1 MDRHFNHGH
10 SDRYG
15 AQMKRLL
22 VGALFVA
29 LLAPQPTKAVL
40 NGANA
45 DATDWPALV
54 ALVLSGSNDL
64 SGQFCGG
71 TLIAPRWVV
80 TAAHCVDGS
89 TTDQAAEIHIVS
101 GTSYLSADGEL
112 GIPSGVTKKVVGPG
126 FRERIAV
133 SQVIPHPDFNS
144 NTLWND
150 VALLYLSADAF
161 ATPAGL
167 MTDEIAGEIF
177 APGWA
182 LEIAGWG
189 LTVNGEDNET
199 DYGFF
204 AKSGFVDRVDNETC
218 SVYRG
223 FDPALQTCANR
234 VLDEGTSATGDETV
248 VDTCQGDSGGPL
260 VGRGEDG
267 IMVLVGVTSFGTECG
282 RTDFPGVYSRVD
294 GGDLLAWIHATA
306 GDDLPPG
313 VTLPPEVPTVDGA
326 NRRVNGQVRLWVSH
340 DIGAATPALG
350 YVLTSEASAATF
362 EGSFS
367 IAQNGAV
374 RTVSLPLASMSGRFL
389 HAVNSAGYSLPVQ
402 LPTSVGASGRLI
414 AATGVKSGLSLNMG
428 VGDAGVVKVV
438 VTFTKSGKTLGSCT
452 GTATKTSA
460 SLAAGP
466 GLVVLCKPTAAVLK
480 AVKAAGS
487 AARMKVVTTVKVGS
501 KTYAG
506 VTVTTGIPS
515 GFGR

>member
-1 MDRHFNHGH
+1 
-10 SDRYG
+10 
-15 AQMKRLL
+15 MKRLMI
-22 VGALFVA
+22 GFLFVV
-29 LLAPQPTKAVL
+29 LVSPQPTRAVL
-40 NGANA
+40 NGTNA
-45 DATDWPALV
+45 EASDWPALV
-54 ALVLSGSNDL
+54 AIVVAGNNDL
-64 SGQFCGG
+64 AGFFCGG

-80 TAAHCVDGS
+80 TAAHCVVGS
-89 TTDQAAEIHIVS
+89 TTIQASDIHIVS
-101 GTSYLSADGEL
+101 GTTYLSSDEDL
-112 GIPSGVTKKVVGPG
+112 SIPTGTTSKVTGPG
-126 FRERIAV
+126 LRERIAV
-133 SQVIPHPDFNS
+133 AEVIPHPEFNI

-150 VALLYLSADAF
+150 VALLQLSADAS
-161 ATPAGL
+161 AIPAGL

-189 LTVNGEDNET
+189 LTVNGEANET

-204 AKSGFVDRVDNETC
+204 ARSGFVDRVDNETC

-260 VGRGEDG
+260 VGRSEDG
-267 IMVLVGVTSFGTECG
+267 GMVLVGVTSFGTECG

-313 VTLPPEVPTVDGA
+313 VALPPETPTVDAA
-326 NRRVNGQVRLWVSH
+326 NKRVNGQVRLWVSH
-340 DIGAATPALG
+340 EIGTATPALG
-350 YVLTSEASAATF
+350 YVLTSGASAATF
-362 EGSFS
+362 ERGFS
-367 IAQNGAV
+367 IAQDGAV
-374 RTVSLPLASMSGRFL
+374 RSVSLPLASMSGRFL

-402 LPTSVGASGRLI
+402 LPTSVGASGRVI
-414 AATGVKSGLSLNMG
+414 SSIGIKTGLSLNIG

-438 VTFTKSGKTLGSCT
+438 VTFTKSGKTLGTCT

-460 SLAAGP
+460 SLSSGP
-466 GLVVLCKPTAAVLK
+466 GVAVLCKPTASVLK

-487 AARMKVVTTVKVGS
+487 AARMKVVSTIKVGS

-506 VTVTTGIPS
+506 VTVTTVVPT

>member
-1 MDRHFNHGH
+1 MDGYLDHGH
-10 SDRYG
+10 SYWNG

-22 VGALFVA
+22 TGI
-29 LLAPQPTKAVL
+29 LLVMLAMPNPVKAVL
-40 NGANA
+40 NGSNA
-45 DATDWPALV
+45 EASNWPALV
-54 ALVLSGSNDL
+54 ALVFSGSNDL
-64 SGQFCGG
+64 AGQFCGG

-89 TTDQAAEIHIVS
+89 MSDQPSEIQIVS
-101 GTSYLSADGEL
+101 GTTYLSADTDRE
-112 GIPSGVTKKVVGPG
+112 IPTGVTTKVVGPG

-133 SQVIPHPDFNS
+133 SMVIPHPSFNRS
-144 NTLWND
+144 TFLND
-150 VALLYLSADAF
+150 VALLYLAADAS
-161 ATPAGL
+161 AAPASL
-167 MTDEIAGEIF
+167 MSDVIAGDIF

-182 LEIAGWG
+182 LEVAGWG
-189 LTVNGEDNET
+189 LMVNGEDNET

-204 AKSGFVDRVDNETC
+204 AQSGFVDRVDNETC

-223 FDPALQTCANR
+223 FDSALQTCANR

-260 VGRGEDG
+260 VGRSEDG
-267 IMVLVGVTSFGTECG
+267 GMVLVGVTSFGTECG

-306 GDDLPPG
+306 GGDLPPG
-313 VTLPPEVPTVDGA
+313 VALPPEAPTVDA
-326 NRRVNGQVRLWVSH
+326 TNRRVNGQVRLWVSH
-340 DIGAATPALG
+340 NIGAATPALG

-362 EGSFS
+362 ERGFS
-367 IAQNGAV
+367 IAENGAV
-374 RTVSLPLASMSGRFL
+374 RTVSLPLASVSGRFL

-414 AATGVKSGLSLNMG
+414 AATGIKAGLSLNVG

-438 VTFTKSGKTLGSCT
+438 VTFTKSGKTLGSCS

-466 GLVVLCKPTAAVLK
+466 GLVVLCKPTAGVLK
-480 AVKAAGS
+480 VVKAAGS

>member
-1 MDRHFNHGH
+1 M
-10 SDRYG
+10 
-15 AQMKRLL
+15 
-22 VGALFVA
+22 A
-29 LLAPQPTKAVL
+29 LLQ
-40 NGANA
+40 
-45 DATDWPALV
+45 
-54 ALVLSGSNDL
+54 
-64 SGQFCGG
+64 
-71 TLIAPRWVV
+71 
-80 TAAHCVDGS
+80 
-89 TTDQAAEIHIVS
+89 
-101 GTSYLSADGEL
+101 
-112 GIPSGVTKKVVGPG
+112 
-126 FRERIAV
+126 
-133 SQVIPHPDFNS
+133 
-144 NTLWND
+144 
-150 VALLYLSADAF
+150 LSADAS

-167 MTDEIAGEIF
+167 MTDEIAGEVF

-189 LTVNGEDNET
+189 LTVNGEDNEA

-204 AKSGFVDRVDNETC
+204 AQSGFVDRVDNETC

-260 VGRGEDG
+260 VGRSEDG
-267 IMVLVGVTSFGTECG
+267 GMVLVGVTSFGTECG

-313 VTLPPEVPTVDGA
+313 VTLPPEAPTVDAA

-340 DIGAATPALG
+340 EIGTATPALG
-350 YVLTSEASAATF
+350 YVLTSGASAATF
-362 EGSFS
+362 ERGFS
-367 IAQNGAV
+367 IAQDGAV
-374 RTVSLPLASMSGRFL
+374 RSVSLPLASMSGRFL

-402 LPTSVGASGRLI
+402 LPTSVGASGRVI
-414 AATGVKSGLSLNMG
+414 SSIGVKTGLSLNIG

-466 GLVVLCKPTAAVLK
+466 GLVVLCKPTASVLK

-487 AARMKVVTTVKVGS
+487 AARMKVVTTIKVGS

-506 VTVTTGIPS
+506 VTVTVNVPT